1 MILQERKWTD
11 NERQQLEDALEEWND
26 KRQEEYKKE
35 IFEKKQQDKEMEV
48 PKNA

>member
-11 NERQQLEDALEEWND
+11 NERQQLEDAIEVWND

-35 IFEKKQQDKEMEV
+35 ILEKKQQDKGIEI
-48 PKNA
+48 PTN

>member
-35 IFEKKQQDKEMEV
+35 ILDKKQQDKQ
-48 PKNA
+48 KILKDA